1 MFKEGKNQS
10 PNEEG
15 RENKGLWVRG
25 NKEEN
30 WEGSCGNTGGPRPAM
45 LKE

>member
-1 MFKEGKNQS
+1 MFKEGKK
-10 PNEEG
+10 PKFKLG
-15 RENKGLWVRG
+15 GKREQGLWVEG